1 MSYISNKFIRNI
13 LQEPVKWGP
22 IGQIV
27 YLRTYSRWLNEEQR
41 RERWDETVRRVVDY
55 SVDLDPTMDRG
66 EKIVEAER
74 LFNTIYKMRAFP
86 SGRTMWVG
94 GTEHSATNGQS
105 MFNCAYTDVTSVV
118 TLHDIVVLLMNGVG
132 VGVGVRSDEVAQ
144 FKAQGELN
152 LSSSVVIKDY
162 EYVGTPGTGGDQFI
176 HNGAKHFAVHD
187 SREGWAEFVRDF
199 VYTYLFG
206 EEELIYV
213 NVDHIR
219 PEGAPLKTFGGRAS
233 GPQALIDFVN
243 GFIQAV
249 SDNDGIND
257 IVLLDTVNLLGRMC
271 VAGGSR
277 RCYPSGT
284 VVKTTDG
291 PIEIQNIKVGMKI
304 STPKGEKRVT
314 NVFNQGVQ
322 KTIAVNHA
330 FGSFHC
336 TPNHRVAVFTD
347 INEWEFKEAQHL
359 TTEDRLVWDFEP
371 IPGTPQ
377 RLPALE
383 AMRTFDSSYVRNTGR
398 ATKPARY
405 PDHICSING
414 CDRGSAT
421 LNGPHGALC
430 NAHYLRLKKYGD
442 ALKFRGWGR
451 DVNLP
456 EHTDTDLAWLVGY
469 IHGNGHVMKVSDS
482 KGRLSVSC
490 PTNRLEI
497 IEKVTNIL
505 SKLCPDSKIT
515 VGKGDG
521 NWVNIMVSNA
531 RLVSWL
537 HEYVKRPSEE
547 ITIPSFITMAE
558 PEIRAAYLAGVFD
571 SDGNIYKHNFVAVD
585 TIYEGFAAGIAKL
598 YMTLGIGASIKR
610 RERKEEGWSDISRV
624 RIVSSEFKDAAYAA
638 MKPYASTK
646 LQDTILN
653 CKGANTLTF
662 KPKQSMSAGV
672 PSGRA
677 KSNYGNMSPR
687 AVLDYTD
694 ISLIAYPVPVVDIT
708 DGITAQTWDIEVEDI
723 HQFTAEGFVTHNS
736 ALIMLGDA
744 TSSEFTNSKTG
755 DYYIKHPW
763 RGQANNSVVFYEK
776 PSIETIKS
784 YFPAI
789 LEYGE
794 PGFING
800 QAALKVR
807 HDWKG
812 LNPCFTG
819 DMRLLTEDGWVTFK
833 EAAEHGLAL
842 KIKQD
847 SRVTYEGEGEE
858 KPEHWKIDANNTDG
872 LITTQA
878 SHVFL
883 TKKDADIIR
892 VEFENGSVLRLTPD
906 HLVATTVGMVEA
918 QNLNDSHEVLAIEE
932 DNDNKT
938 FITTIS
944 SVISITLDG
953 KEDVYCLHENTRRT
967 LIVEKICARR
977 CAEILLPDSGF
988 CVSGD
993 TPLITRNGLVKI
1005 SDAVGAETDIWN
1017 GHRWST
1023 VKPFFTGGDK
1033 DLYRVTFNDGSY
1045 LDVTD
1050 YHRFSTETKNRQYGR
1065 WHNSFVEKTTLQMID
1080 DLEKGKIIRM
1090 QPFAIE
1096 WEDGIDIDETY
1107 AYTVGMYAA
1116 DDTCDPDG
1124 GSRTIDLYGA
1134 KMALP
1139 VMGKKTAP
1147 VRRKGYSVD
1156 QCSIIGLPFTKQES
1170 LEYKKSIDMVFTW
1183 SKKAALAYLAGLIDG
1198 DGSTTP
1204 GGGIRVYV
1212 SGREKAAKL
1221 QLLVRKLGMRSSLN
1235 LMSQKGSETNYGAR
1249 SEDVYYLQIT
1259 ECGSIPCHRVDT
1271 SRGHAPTGKGANQ
1284 IVKSIV
1290 KLEGKHNTYCFTE
1303 SEFGMGVFGN
1313 TLTYQCNLTTV
1324 NFKYFAENQDE
1335 MHLFEETVRAIVRH
1349 NLRIT
1354 NTTINGVNP
1363 KWEATQKRDRL
1374 LGVSFTG
1381 YGDAVDILG
1390 PEKPLQM
1397 LERMKE
1403 LVHQTANEYADKMGI
1418 PRPLLS
1424 TTVKPEG
1431 SITLLYGASSGIHD
1445 VYAPYYIRRVRMGR
1459 TDALSITLSKLGV
1472 PVEDD
1477 KFTPGLVVFSFPIKS
1492 AAVKSAGSKS
1502 AIEQL
1507 ERYKDIMQTYVDHN
1521 ASNTIYISKDEVE
1534 EVSQW
1539 VYDNWDT
1546 YIAVSFLPKMDS
1558 KYEQAPM
1565 EEIDEEAYN
1574 KLAAQMPDLS
1584 DLHARLTEIE
1594 YEMSAGDELEGCD
1607 TNSCPTR

>member
-1 MSYISNKFIRNI
+1 MSYISNKFVRNI
-13 LQEPVKWGP
+13 LQEPPKWGP

-27 YLRTYSRWLNEEQR
+27 YLRTYSRWLNDQQR
-41 RERWDETVRRVVDY
+41 RERWDETVKRVVNY
-55 SVDLDPTMDRG
+55 SVDLDPTMDKG
-66 EKIVEAER
+66 EKIIEAER
-74 LFNTIYKMRAFP
+74 LFETIYKMRAFP

-105 MFNCAYTDVTSVV
+105 MFNCAYADVTSVV
-118 TLHDIVVLLMNGVG
+118 TLHDIVILLMNGVG
-132 VGVGVRSDEVAQ
+132 VGVGVRSDQVAQ
-144 FKAQGELN
+144 FKSQGKLN
-152 LSSSVVIKDY
+152 LSNIVVIKDY
-162 EYVGTPGTGGDQFI
+162 EYVGTPGTGGDQYT
-176 HNGAKHFAVHD
+176 HNNAKHFTVHD

-206 EEELIYV
+206 EEEAIYI
-213 NVDHIR
+213 NVDHVR
-219 PEGAPLKTFGGRAS
+219 PEGTPLKTFGGRAS

-249 SDNDGIND
+249 GDNDGIND
-257 IVLLDTVNLLGRMC
+257 IALLDTVNLLGRM
-271 VAGGSR
+271 VVSGGVR
-277 RCYPSGT
+277 R
-284 VVKTTDG
+284 
-291 PIEIQNIKVGMKI
+291 
-304 STPKGEKRVT
+304 
-314 NVFNQGVQ
+314 
-322 KTIAVNHA
+322 
-330 FGSFHC
+330 
-336 TPNHRVAVFTD
+336 
-347 INEWEFKEAQHL
+347 
-359 TTEDRLVWDFEP
+359 
-371 IPGTPQ
+371 
-377 RLPALE
+377 
-383 AMRTFDSSYVRNTGR
+383 
-398 ATKPARY
+398 
-405 PDHICSING
+405 
-414 CDRGSAT
+414 
-421 LNGPHGALC
+421 
-430 NAHYLRLKKYGD
+430 
-442 ALKFRGWGR
+442 
-451 DVNLP
+451 
-456 EHTDTDLAWLVGY
+456 
-469 IHGNGHVMKVSDS
+469 
-482 KGRLSVSC
+482 
-490 PTNRLEI
+490 
-497 IEKVTNIL
+497 
-505 SKLCPDSKIT
+505 
-515 VGKGDG
+515 
-521 NWVNIMVSNA
+521 
-531 RLVSWL
+531 
-537 HEYVKRPSEE
+537 
-547 ITIPSFITMAE
+547 
-558 PEIRAAYLAGVFD
+558 
-571 SDGNIYKHNFVAVD
+571 
-585 TIYEGFAAGIAKL
+585 
-598 YMTLGIGASIKR
+598 
-610 RERKEEGWSDISRV
+610 
-624 RIVSSEFKDAAYAA
+624 
-638 MKPYASTK
+638 
-646 LQDTILN
+646 
-653 CKGANTLTF
+653 
-662 KPKQSMSAGV
+662 
-672 PSGRA
+672 
-677 KSNYGNMSPR
+677 
-687 AVLDYTD
+687 
-694 ISLIAYPVPVVDIT
+694 
-708 DGITAQTWDIEVEDI
+708 
-723 HQFTAEGFVTHNS
+723 S
-736 ALIMLGDA
+736 ALSMLGDA
-744 TSSEFTNSKTG
+744 TSKDFINAKTG
-755 DYYIKHPW
+755 DYYEKYPW

-776 PSIETIKS
+776 PSVETIRS

-794 PGFING
+794 PGFVNG
-800 QAALKVR
+800 QSALNVR
-807 HDWKG
+807 SDWSGFNPCLTGDTLVPVYGKG
-812 LNPCFTG
+812 LVRIKDMADHHVKIRDGNGDATESLVKKTSDSEPILKIMLSDGSSYKVTPYHEFPLSTG
-819 DMRLLTEDGWVTFK
+819 EKVKAKDLKNGDQLISADIVGMFGTAHDPNQAYLDAWLYADGTWYGDKRSSKLYLYEPKHIFKDRLEECGAKFSTIDRNGRLIAYFPGRAYNKTSIPDYVLQGDEATVLSYVKGIFDSDGYVSDKPGAFQAQVLSIRPEWLAQFQMLLRLLGINSTIDLYKAAGETDFGPSRGGIYKTKEIFRLSVTNAAMIVKYLMPESLKRGPYNIKRNIFVKSVEDTGLTE
-833 EAAEHGLAL
+833 E
-842 KIKQD
+842 
-847 SRVTYEGEGEE
+847 
-858 KPEHWKIDANNTDG
+858 
-872 LITTQA
+872 
-878 SHVFL
+878 
-883 TKKDADIIR
+883 
-892 VEFENGSVLRLTPD
+892 
-906 HLVATTVGMVEA
+906 
-918 QNLNDSHEVLAIEE
+918 
-932 DNDNKT
+932 
-938 FITTIS
+938 
-944 SVISITLDG
+944 
-953 KEDVYCLHENTRRT
+953 VYCIGVPTTATFDLPTVHSGN
-967 LIVEKICARR
+967 CF
-977 CAEILLPDSGF
+977 EILLPDSGF

-993 TPLITRNGLVKI
+993 TPLITRDGLVKI
-1005 SDAVGAETDIWN
+1005 SDAVGVETDIWN

-1050 YHRFSTETKNRQYGR
+1050 YHRFSTETKNKQYGR

-1116 DDTCDPDG
+1116 DGSCDPDG
-1124 GSRTIDLYGA
+1124 GSRTIDLYGV

-1259 ECGSIPCHRVDT
+1259 ECSSIPCHRVDT
-1271 SRGHAPTGKGANQ
+1271 SRGHAPTAKGANQ

-1354 NTTINGVNP
+1354 NTTITGVHP
-1363 KWEATQKRDRL
+1363 KWDLTQKRDRL

-1397 LERMKE
+1397 LERMKQ
-1403 LVHQTANEYADKMGI
+1403 LVHDTAYEYADKMGI

-1445 VYAPYYIRRVRMGR
+1445 AYAPYYIRRVRMGR
-1459 TDALSITLSKLGV
+1459 TDALSVTLEQLGV

-1492 AAVKSAGSKS
+1492 AAARSAGSKS

-1521 ASNTIYISKDEVE
+1521 ASNTIYISKNEVE

-1565 EEIDEEAYN
+1565 EEIDEETYS

-1584 DLHARLTEIE
+1584 DLHARLAEVE

-1607 TNSCPTR
+1607 TGSCPIR